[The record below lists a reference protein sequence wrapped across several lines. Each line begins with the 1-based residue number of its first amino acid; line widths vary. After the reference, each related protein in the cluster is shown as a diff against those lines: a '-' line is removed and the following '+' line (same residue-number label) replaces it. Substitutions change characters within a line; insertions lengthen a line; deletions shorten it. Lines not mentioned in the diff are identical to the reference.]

1 MRGEEERKGFGEGEG
16 EGVGY
21 VFLKEMS
28 REAFGKTAAQL
39 RGRMESS
46 SERV

>member
-1 MRGEEERKGFGEGEG
+1 VRGEEERKGFGEGEG
-16 EGVGY
+16 VEY

-39 RGRMESS
+39 RGRMEAS